1 MTAETPREI
10 ALEIVAIGD
19 RTWRMDVLARAV
31 LAAPEHVETRDWQ
44 EMAERYDA
52 AVAELAEAKRM
63 NETQRTMLAF
73 DNASGAEQR
82 LADALRASEERV
94 AELADYQDA
103 LRADRIPFAEAYAVA
118 ARAEEREACA
128 RICDGLITGHKSA
141 ATIRARGSQ
150 PEACGARVPGGD
162 GLCCQPAGHAGRHD
176 TGSASWPRLPCDD
189 MQPERIAPAEKPAR
203 EVVGYRVR
211 YGVGK
216 FAHKSGAYWG
226 EWSDDVMI
234 AKRWAERP
242 AAPHGWRVVRVTRK
256 SGR

>member
-1 MTAETPREI
+1 VKPTDARRIAETPREI

-44 EMAERYDA
+44 EMAEEHAA
-52 AVAELAEAKRM
+52 AVARI
-63 NETQRTMLAF
+63 
-73 DNASGAEQR
+73 
-82 LADALRASEERV
+82 

-141 ATIRARGSQ
+141 AAIRARGSQ

-189 MQPERIAPAEKPAR
+189 MQPERIAHAHHEATAFWR
-203 EVVGYRVR
+203 
-211 YGVGK
+211 GVC
-216 FAHKSGAYWG
+216 
-226 EWSDDVMI
+226 
-234 AKRWAERP
+234 AER
-242 AAPHGWRVVRVTRK
+242 AAVTDGRYSSVRRSFEASTP
-256 SGR
+256 

>member
-31 LAAPEHVETRDWQ
+31 LAAPEHVETRDW
-44 EMAERYDA
+44 
-52 AVAELAEAKRM
+52 
-63 NETQRTMLAF
+63 
-73 DNASGAEQR
+73 
-82 LADALRASEERV
+82 
-94 AELADYQDA
+94 
-103 LRADRIPFAEAYAVA
+103 
-118 ARAEEREACA
+118 
-128 RICDGLITGHKSA
+128 
-141 ATIRARGSQ
+141 
-150 PEACGARVPGGD
+150 
-162 GLCCQPAGHAGRHD
+162 
-176 TGSASWPRLPCDD
+176 PRLPCDD

-216 FAHKSGAYWG
+216 FAHKSGVYWG
-226 EWSDDVMI
+226 DWSDDMMI

-256 SGR
+256 VRP